1 MRAGG
6 GSLPEK
12 KKKSK
17 KRRLERVGTFI
28 LTRGLSAQNNTTM
41 NVNIQTVKFD
51 ADKRLVEFVEHK
63 LGKMDRFAERSTGA
77 DVVLKLDKDFDKG
90 NKVAT
95 ITLHMP
101 GSDLISE
108 QRAKTFEEAIDLA
121 IDALKRQNEKLK
133 AQYAK

>member
-1 MRAGG
+1 MSIRKTGG
-6 GSLPEK
+6 PFRGRNIYINL
-12 KKKSK
+12 
-17 KRRLERVGTFI
+17 RLA
-28 LTRGLSAQNNTTM
+28 AQNNITM

-101 GSDLISE
+101 GSDLVSE

>member
-1 MRAGG
+1 
-6 GSLPEK
+6 
-12 KKKSK
+12 
-17 KRRLERVGTFI
+17 
-28 LTRGLSAQNNTTM
+28 M

-63 LGKMDRFAERSTGA
+63 LAKMDRFAERSTGA

-101 GSDLISE
+101 GNDLISE

-133 AQYAK
+133 AQHAK

>member
-1 MRAGG
+1 
-6 GSLPEK
+6 
-12 KKKSK
+12 
-17 KRRLERVGTFI
+17 
-28 LTRGLSAQNNTTM
+28 M

-63 LGKMDRFAERSTGA
+63 LAKMDRFAERSTGA
-77 DVVLKLDKDFDKG
+77 DVVLKLDKDFEKG

-108 QRAKTFEEAIDLA
+108 QRAKSFEEAIDLA

-133 AQYAK
+133 AQFAK

>member
-1 MRAGG
+1 
-6 GSLPEK
+6 
-12 KKKSK
+12 
-17 KRRLERVGTFI
+17 
-28 LTRGLSAQNNTTM
+28 M

-63 LGKMDRFAERSTGA
+63 LGKMDRFADRSTGA
-77 DVVLKLDKDFDKG
+77 DVVLKLDKDFEKG

-95 ITLHMP
+95 ITLHLP

-133 AQYAK
+133 AQHAK

>member
-1 MRAGG
+1 
-6 GSLPEK
+6 
-12 KKKSK
+12 
-17 KRRLERVGTFI
+17 
-28 LTRGLSAQNNTTM
+28 M
-41 NVNIQTVKFD
+41 NVQIQSVKFD

-63 LGKMDRFAERSTGA
+63 LAKMDRFAERSTGA

-101 GSDLISE
+101 GNDLISE
-108 QRAKTFEEAIDLA
+108 QRAKSFEEAIDLA

>member
-1 MRAGG
+1 
-6 GSLPEK
+6 
-12 KKKSK
+12 
-17 KRRLERVGTFI
+17 
-28 LTRGLSAQNNTTM
+28 M

-51 ADKRLVEFVEHK
+51 ADKRLIEFVEQK
-63 LGKMDRFAERSTGA
+63 LAKMDRFAERSTGA

-101 GSDLISE
+101 GNDLISE

>member
-1 MRAGG
+1 MAANRTRRC
-6 GSLPEK
+6 
-12 KKKSK
+12 
-17 KRRLERVGTFI
+17 KRCDVYMHGI
-28 LTRGLSAQNNTTM
+28 AMPDIINCGAAAKNNTTM

-63 LGKMDRFAERSTGA
+63 MAKMDRFADRSTGA

-95 ITLHMP
+95 VTIHMP
-101 GSDLISE
+101 GSDLVSE

-133 AQYAK
+133 ERYNK

>member
-1 MRAGG
+1 
-6 GSLPEK
+6 
-12 KKKSK
+12 
-17 KRRLERVGTFI
+17 
-28 LTRGLSAQNNTTM
+28 M

-51 ADKRLVEFVEHK
+51 ADKLA
-63 LGKMDRFAERSTGA
+63 KMDRFAERSTGA

-101 GSDLISE
+101 GSDLVSE

>member
-1 MRAGG
+1 
-6 GSLPEK
+6 
-12 KKKSK
+12 
-17 KRRLERVGTFI
+17 
-28 LTRGLSAQNNTTM
+28 
-41 NVNIQTVKFD
+41 
-51 ADKRLVEFVEHK
+51 
-63 LGKMDRFAERSTGA
+63 MDRFAERATGA

-101 GSDLISE
+101 GNDLISE
-108 QRAKTFEEAIDLA
+108 QRAKSFEEAIDLA

>member
-1 MRAGG
+1 
-6 GSLPEK
+6 
-12 KKKSK
+12 
-17 KRRLERVGTFI
+17 
-28 LTRGLSAQNNTTM
+28 M

-63 LGKMDRFAERSTGA
+63 LAKMDRFAERSTGA
-77 DVVLKLDKDFDKG
+77 DVVLKLDKDFEKG

-133 AQYAK
+133 AQHAK

>member
-1 MRAGG
+1 M
-6 GSLPEK
+6 
-12 KKKSK
+12 
-17 KRRLERVGTFI
+17 
-28 LTRGLSAQNNTTM
+28 SAQNNTTM
-41 NVNIQTVKFD
+41 NINIQTVKFD
-51 ADKRLVEFVEHK
+51 ADKRLVEFVEQK
-63 LGKMDRFAERSTGA
+63 LGKMERFAERSTGA

-108 QRAKTFEEAIDLA
+108 QRAKSFEEAIDLA

>member
-1 MRAGG
+1 MRRRTPVSDATKRVE
-6 GSLPEK
+6 LRPLADPFRRRAANDYQTLKEK
-12 KKKSK
+12 
-17 KRRLERVGTFI
+17 
-28 LTRGLSAQNNTTM
+28 AM
-41 NVNIQTVKFD
+41 NVQIQSVKFD

-63 LGKMDRFAERSTGA
+63 MAKMDRFADRSTGA

-95 ITLHMP
+95 VTIHMP
-101 GSDLISE
+101 GSDLVSE

-133 AQYAK
+133 ERYNK

>member
-1 MRAGG
+1 
-6 GSLPEK
+6 
-12 KKKSK
+12 
-17 KRRLERVGTFI
+17 
-28 LTRGLSAQNNTTM
+28 M

-63 LGKMDRFAERSTGA
+63 LGKMDRFADRSTGA
-77 DVVLKLDKDFDKG
+77 DVVLKLDKDFEKG

-101 GSDLISE
+101 GTDLISE

>member
-1 MRAGG
+1 
-6 GSLPEK
+6 
-12 KKKSK
+12 
-17 KRRLERVGTFI
+17 
-28 LTRGLSAQNNTTM
+28 M

-90 NKVAT
+90 NKVAI

-101 GSDLISE
+101 GSDLVSE
-108 QRAKTFEEAIDLA
+108 QRAKTFEEAIDQA

>member
-1 MRAGG
+1 MR
-6 GSLPEK
+6 E
-12 KKKSK
+12 
-17 KRRLERVGTFI
+17 RRLERVGTFI
-28 LTRGLSAQNNTTM
+28 LTRGSSAQNNTTM

-101 GSDLISE
+101 GSDLVSE

>member
-1 MRAGG
+1 MAANRTRRC
-6 GSLPEK
+6 
-12 KKKSK
+12 
-17 KRRLERVGTFI
+17 KRCDVYMQGITMPDI
-28 LTRGLSAQNNTTM
+28 INCGAAAKNNTTM

-63 LGKMDRFAERSTGA
+63 MAKMDRFADRATGA

-95 ITLHMP
+95 VTIHMP
-101 GSDLISE
+101 GSDLVSE

-133 AQYAK
+133 ERYNK

>member
-1 MRAGG
+1 
-6 GSLPEK
+6 
-12 KKKSK
+12 
-17 KRRLERVGTFI
+17 
-28 LTRGLSAQNNTTM
+28 M

-51 ADKRLVEFVEHK
+51 ADKRLIEFVEQK
-63 LGKMDRFAERSTGA
+63 LAKMDRFAERSTGA

-101 GSDLISE
+101 GNDLVSE

>member
-1 MRAGG
+1 
-6 GSLPEK
+6 
-12 KKKSK
+12 
-17 KRRLERVGTFI
+17 
-28 LTRGLSAQNNTTM
+28 M

-121 IDALKRQNEKLK
+121 IDALKRKNEKLK

>member
-1 MRAGG
+1 
-6 GSLPEK
+6 
-12 KKKSK
+12 
-17 KRRLERVGTFI
+17 
-28 LTRGLSAQNNTTM
+28 M

-63 LGKMDRFAERSTGA
+63 LGKMDRFADRSTGA
-77 DVVLKLDKDFDKG
+77 DVVLKLDKDFEKG

-95 ITLHMP
+95 ITRHMP

-133 AQYAK
+133 AQHAK

>member
-1 MRAGG
+1 M
-6 GSLPEK
+6 K
-12 KKKSK
+12 
-17 KRRLERVGTFI
+17 I
-28 LTRGLSAQNNTTM
+28 
-41 NVNIQTVKFD
+41 NIQTVKFD

-63 LGKMDRFAERSTGA
+63 LSKMDRFAERSTGA
-77 DVVLKLDKDFDKG
+77 DVVLKLDKDFEKG

-95 ITLHMP
+95 ISLHMP

>member
-1 MRAGG
+1 M
-6 GSLPEK
+6 
-12 KKKSK
+12 
-17 KRRLERVGTFI
+17 
-28 LTRGLSAQNNTTM
+28 SAQNNTTM

>member
-1 MRAGG
+1 
-6 GSLPEK
+6 
-12 KKKSK
+12 
-17 KRRLERVGTFI
+17 
-28 LTRGLSAQNNTTM
+28 M

-108 QRAKTFEEAIDLA
+108 QSAKTFEEAIDLA

>member
-1 MRAGG
+1 MR
-6 GSLPEK
+6 
-12 KKKSK
+12 

>member
-1 MRAGG
+1 
-6 GSLPEK
+6 
-12 KKKSK
+12 
-17 KRRLERVGTFI
+17 
-28 LTRGLSAQNNTTM
+28 M

-63 LGKMDRFAERSTGA
+63 LAKMDRFAERSTGA

-101 GSDLISE
+101 GNDLISE
-108 QRAKTFEEAIDLA
+108 QRAKTIEEAIDLA

>member
-1 MRAGG
+1 
-6 GSLPEK
+6 
-12 KKKSK
+12 
-17 KRRLERVGTFI
+17 
-28 LTRGLSAQNNTTM
+28 M

-101 GSDLISE
+101 GNDLISE
-108 QRAKTFEEAIDLA
+108 QRAKSFEEAIDLA

>member
-1 MRAGG
+1 
-6 GSLPEK
+6 
-12 KKKSK
+12 
-17 KRRLERVGTFI
+17 
-28 LTRGLSAQNNTTM
+28 M

-101 GSDLISE
+101 GNDLISE

>member
-1 MRAGG
+1 
-6 GSLPEK
+6 
-12 KKKSK
+12 
-17 KRRLERVGTFI
+17 
-28 LTRGLSAQNNTTM
+28 M

-63 LGKMDRFAERSTGA
+63 LAKMDRFAERSTGA

-101 GSDLISE
+101 GNDLISE
-108 QRAKTFEEAIDLA
+108 QRAKSFEEAIDLA

>member
-1 MRAGG
+1 
-6 GSLPEK
+6 
-12 KKKSK
+12 
-17 KRRLERVGTFI
+17 
-28 LTRGLSAQNNTTM
+28 M

-101 GSDLISE
+101 GSALISE
-108 QRAKTFEEAIDLA
+108 QRAKTFEQAIDLA

>member
-1 MRAGG
+1 
-6 GSLPEK
+6 
-12 KKKSK
+12 
-17 KRRLERVGTFI
+17 
-28 LTRGLSAQNNTTM
+28 M

-63 LGKMDRFAERSTGA
+63 MAKMDRFAERSTGA

-90 NKVAT
+90 NTVAT

-101 GSDLISE
+101 GNDLISE

-133 AQYAK
+133 AQHAK

>member
-1 MRAGG
+1 
-6 GSLPEK
+6 
-12 KKKSK
+12 
-17 KRRLERVGTFI
+17 
-28 LTRGLSAQNNTTM
+28 M

-63 LGKMDRFAERSTGA
+63 LGKMDRFADRSTGA
-77 DVVLKLDKDFDKG
+77 DVVLKLDKDFEKG

-133 AQYAK
+133 AQHAK

>member
-1 MRAGG
+1 MR
-6 GSLPEK
+6 
-12 KKKSK
+12 

-28 LTRGLSAQNNTTM
+28 LTRGMSAQNNTTM

-51 ADKRLVEFVEHK
+51 ADKRLVEFVEQK
-63 LGKMDRFAERSTGA
+63 LGKMERFAERSTGA

>member
-1 MRAGG
+1 
-6 GSLPEK
+6 
-12 KKKSK
+12 
-17 KRRLERVGTFI
+17 
-28 LTRGLSAQNNTTM
+28 M

-63 LGKMDRFAERSTGA
+63 LAKMDRFAERSTGA

-101 GSDLISE
+101 GSDLVSE

-133 AQYAK
+133 AQYKKKLPAGAAFFCANRYNLFHIKVHKHRSMVRRIVKT

>member
-1 MRAGG
+1 MAANRTRRC
-6 GSLPEK
+6 
-12 KKKSK
+12 
-17 KRRLERVGTFI
+17 KRCDVYMQGI
-28 LTRGLSAQNNTTM
+28 AMPDIINCGAAAKNNTTM

-63 LGKMDRFAERSTGA
+63 MAKMDRFADRATGA

-95 ITLHMP
+95 VTIHMP
-101 GSDLISE
+101 GSDLVSE

-133 AQYAK
+133 ERYNK

>member
-1 MRAGG
+1 
-6 GSLPEK
+6 
-12 KKKSK
+12 
-17 KRRLERVGTFI
+17 
-28 LTRGLSAQNNTTM
+28 M
-41 NVNIQTVKFD
+41 NINIQTVKFD

-63 LGKMDRFAERSTGA
+63 LAKMDRFAERSTGA

-121 IDALKRQNEKLK
+121 IDALKRQNDKLK
-133 AQYAK
+133 AQYTK

>member
-1 MRAGG
+1 
-6 GSLPEK
+6 
-12 KKKSK
+12 
-17 KRRLERVGTFI
+17 
-28 LTRGLSAQNNTTM
+28 M

-63 LGKMDRFAERSTGA
+63 MAKMDRFAERSTGA

-101 GSDLISE
+101 GNELSSE

-133 AQYAK
+133 AQHAK